1 MATNPTSGASPN
13 PRASVAEPAPASVR
27 VEDKTDP
34 AVTRFGHRYLV
45 RFVAFYVL
53 FAVLWIFVSDEL
65 LAFLIRDPESLP
77 WLGMAKGWLFI
88 LITTSLLYLLISRF
102 FRALLDRDREI
113 LALNAG
119 LERRVA
125 ERTGDLE
132 AQIAE
137 RRRVEGELRL
147 SEARHRLLAEHSI
160 DVIWALNAQGEMTYI
175 SPSVERVLGYSRE
188 EYLRLPPT
196 KTYSPAAWE
205 LVQEGMRQGIAAVQA
220 GKPFEFH
227 AELEN
232 IRKDGARNWSDVKGT
247 ALYDEQGRFLE
258 FFGITRDITER
269 KRHEQELR
277 ELNANLEAKVQERT
291 TEIQAALASLA
302 ENESRFRT
310 IFNSVS
316 DGIIIQDAQTGEIL
330 DVNERVCEWFGGS
343 HEEVLAAG
351 LSALLAED
359 QPYRQTDALEKIR
372 LLHAEGPQTFEW
384 LGRARDGTTF
394 WVEVSLRLGV
404 INGRSCVLALT
415 RDISARKQAQER
427 IEFLAY
433 HDPLTGLPNRLLGRD
448 RLAHEVADVRHHR
461 TRLAVLVLDLDQFK
475 YINDTHGHALGDRL
489 LQDLTGRLRQTLRPV
504 DTLCRLSADEFLVLL
519 PELHPSQWLS
529 DIAAAC
535 DRLLD
540 RCATPFD
547 LDGHQVHV
555 TFSLGV
561 AVYPEDGLDG
571 ETLMRNANTAL
582 HEAKRNRRHGYRF
595 FEPAMNDALTRFI
608 HTRDALRLALE
619 REEFVLHYQPQI
631 ELDTGRVLGAEALIR
646 WQRPGVGLVP
656 PGDFIDVAEESGL
669 IVPLGRW
676 VLREACRQAAAWRA
690 RGWPDLVV
698 AVNLSAV
705 QFRHPSLGE
714 EVRQALAESGLAP
727 QGLDLEL
734 TESILLQGEEGVLG
748 LVAEWKAQGIQ
759 LSIDDFGTGYS
770 SLAYL
775 KRFKVDKI
783 KIDRS
788 FVANLLTDEGDRAI
802 VQAMIQI
809 ARVLNFKTLAEG
821 VEDVGLA
828 DRLRLMGCDLAQGHL
843 YARPLPATDLE
854 RWMTESPAALAPAPG
869 PGLGPGPGPTPTPSL
884 CP

>member
-1 MATNPTSGASPN
+1 MMATNTAPVASPN
-13 PRASVAEPAPASVR
+13 PGAFSKPGAAVAEPAPASAR
-27 VEDKTDP
+27 VEDKNNP
-34 AVTRFGHRYLV
+34 AHPLFGHRYLV
-45 RFVAFYVL
+45 RVVALYVL

-65 LAFLIRDPESLP
+65 LAFLIRDPKSLL

-88 LITTSLLYLLISRF
+88 LITTSLLYLLINRF

-125 ERTGDLE
+125 ERTADLE

-175 SPSVERVLGYSRE
+175 SPSVERVLGYTRE

-196 KTYSPAAWE
+196 KTYTPAAWE
-205 LVQEGMRQGIAAVQA
+205 IVREGMRQGIAAVQA

-232 IRKDGARNWSDVKGT
+232 TRKDGARNWSDVKGT

-269 KRHEQELR
+269 KR
-277 ELNANLEAKVQERT
+277 
-291 TEIQAALASLA
+291 
-302 ENESRFRT
+302 
-310 IFNSVS
+310 
-316 DGIIIQDAQTGEIL
+316 
-330 DVNERVCEWFGGS
+330 
-343 HEEVLAAG
+343 
-351 LSALLAED
+351 
-359 QPYRQTDALEKIR
+359 
-372 LLHAEGPQTFEW
+372 
-384 LGRARDGTTF
+384 
-394 WVEVSLRLGV
+394 
-404 INGRSCVLALT
+404 
-415 RDISARKQAQER
+415 QAQER

-433 HDPLTGLPNRLLGRD
+433 HDTLTGLPNRLLGRD
-448 RLAHEVADVRHHR
+448 RLAHEVADARHHR
-461 TRLAVLVLDLDQFK
+461 THLAVLVLDLDQFK

-489 LQDLTGRLRQTLRPV
+489 LQDLTGRLRQALRPV

-519 PELHPSQWLS
+519 PEPHPSQWLS

-540 RCATPFD
+540 RCANPFD

-555 TFSLGV
+555 TCSLGV
-561 AVYPEDGLDG
+561 AVYPEDGADG

-676 VLREACRQAAAWRA
+676 VLRESCRQAAAWRA

-775 KRFKVDKI
+775 KRFKVDKV

-821 VEDVGLA
+821 VEDAGLA

-843 YARPLPATDLE
+843 YARPLPPTALE
-854 RWMTESPAALAPAPG
+854 GWMTESPAASAPAPT
-869 PGLGPGPGPTPTPSL
+869 PGPGPGRGLSPTPTPGL

>member
-1 MATNPTSGASPN
+1 MA
-13 PRASVAEPAPASVR
+13 
-27 VEDKTDP
+27 
-34 AVTRFGHRYLV
+34 
-45 RFVAFYVL
+45 
-53 FAVLWIFVSDEL
+53 
-65 LAFLIRDPESLP
+65 
-77 WLGMAKGWLFI
+77 
-88 LITTSLLYLLISRF
+88 
-102 FRALLDRDREI
+102 
-113 LALNAG
+113 
-119 LERRVA
+119 
-125 ERTGDLE
+125 
-132 AQIAE
+132 
-137 RRRVEGELRL
+137 
-147 SEARHRLLAEHSI
+147 
-160 DVIWALNAQGEMTYI
+160 
-175 SPSVERVLGYSRE
+175 
-188 EYLRLPPT
+188 
-196 KTYSPAAWE
+196 
-205 LVQEGMRQGIAAVQA
+205 
-220 GKPFEFH
+220 
-227 AELEN
+227 
-232 IRKDGARNWSDVKGT
+232 
-247 ALYDEQGRFLE
+247 
-258 FFGITRDITER
+258 
-269 KRHEQELR
+269 
-277 ELNANLEAKVQERT
+277 
-291 TEIQAALASLA
+291 
-302 ENESRFRT
+302 
-310 IFNSVS
+310 
-316 DGIIIQDAQTGEIL
+316 DA
-330 DVNERVCEWFGGS
+330 
-343 HEEVLAAG
+343 
-351 LSALLAED
+351 
-359 QPYRQTDALEKIR
+359 
-372 LLHAEGPQTFEW
+372 
-384 LGRARDGTTF
+384 
-394 WVEVSLRLGV
+394 
-404 INGRSCVLALT
+404 
-415 RDISARKQAQER
+415 
-427 IEFLAY
+427 
-433 HDPLTGLPNRLLGRD
+433 
-448 RLAHEVADVRHHR
+448 RHHR

-519 PELHPSQWLS
+519 PEPHPSQWLN

-555 TFSLGV
+555 TCSLGV

-646 WQRPGVGLVP
+646 WQRPGMGLVP

-821 VEDVGLA
+821 VEDAGLA
-828 DRLRLMGCDLAQGHL
+828 DRLRLMGCNLAQGHL

-854 RWMTESPAALAPAPG
+854 RWMTESPAALAPAPDPGLGPTPTPGPGPG
-869 PGLGPGPGPTPTPSL
+869 PGLGPTPTPGPGPGPGLGPTPTPG
-884 CP
+884 PRP

>member
-1 MATNPTSGASPN
+1 VG
-13 PRASVAEPAPASVR
+13 
-27 VEDKTDP
+27 DKTDP
-34 AVTRFGHRYLV
+34 ALPLFGHRYLV
-45 RFVAFYVL
+45 RVVAFYVL
-53 FAVLWIFVSDEL
+53 FSVLWIFVSDEL
-65 LAFLIRDPESLP
+65 LAFLIRDPKSML

-88 LITTSLLYLLISRF
+88 LITTGLLYLLINRF

-125 ERTGDLE
+125 ERTAALE
-132 AQIAE
+132 VEVAE

-147 SEARHRLLAEHSI
+147 SEARHRLLAENSI
-160 DVIWALNAQGEMTYI
+160 DVIWALNGQGEMTYI
-175 SPSVERVLGYSRE
+175 SPSVERVLGYTRE
-188 EYLRLPPT
+188 EYLGLPPT
-196 KTYSPAAWE
+196 KTYTPAAWE
-205 LVQEGMRQGIAAVQA
+205 IVQEGIRIGLAAVQA
-220 GKPFEFH
+220 GKPVEFH

-232 IRKDGARNWSDVKGT
+232 IRKDGAHNWSDVKGT

-269 KRHEQELR
+269 KR
-277 ELNANLEAKVQERT
+277 
-291 TEIQAALASLA
+291 
-302 ENESRFRT
+302 
-310 IFNSVS
+310 
-316 DGIIIQDAQTGEIL
+316 
-330 DVNERVCEWFGGS
+330 
-343 HEEVLAAG
+343 
-351 LSALLAED
+351 
-359 QPYRQTDALEKIR
+359 
-372 LLHAEGPQTFEW
+372 
-384 LGRARDGTTF
+384 
-394 WVEVSLRLGV
+394 
-404 INGRSCVLALT
+404 
-415 RDISARKQAQER
+415 QAQER

-448 RLAHEVADVRHHR
+448 RLSHEVADARHHR

-504 DTLCRLSADEFLVLL
+504 DTLCRLSADEFMALL

-535 DRLLD
+535 DRLLG
-540 RCATPFD
+540 RCASPFD
-547 LDGHQVHV
+547 LDGRQVHV
-555 TFSLGV
+555 SFSIGV
-561 AVYPEDGLDG
+561 AVFPEDGADG

-595 FEPAMNDALTRFI
+595 FEPGMNDALTRFI

-631 ELDTGRVLGAEALIR
+631 ELITGRIVGVEALIR
-646 WQRPGVGLVP
+646 WQRPDRGLVM

-676 VLREACRQAAAWRA
+676 VLREACRQAAVWRA
-690 RGWPDLVV
+690 SGWPELVV
-698 AVNLSAV
+698 AVNLSAI
-705 QFRHPSLGE
+705 QFRHPTLGE
-714 EVRQALAESGLAP
+714 EVLQALAESGLAP

-748 LVAEWKAQGIQ
+748 MVAHWKTQGIQ

-809 ARVLNFKTLAEG
+809 ARSLSARTLAEG
-821 VEDVGLA
+821 VEEAGLA
-828 DRLRLMGCDLAQGHL
+828 DRLRLMGCDEAQGYL
-843 YARPLPATDLE
+843 YAHPMPATALE
-854 RWMTESPAALAPAPG
+854 RWMIESPAAPPPAPA
-869 PGLGPGPGPTPTPSL
+869 LGP

>member
-13 PRASVAEPAPASVR
+13 PGAAVAEPTTASVP

-34 AVTRFGHRYLV
+34 AVTLFDHRSLV

-53 FAVLWIFVSDEL
+53 ISVLWIFVSDEL
-65 LAFLIRDPESLP
+65 LAFLIRDPESLL
-77 WLGMAKGWLFI
+77 WLGMAKSWLFI

-125 ERTGDLE
+125 ERTADLE

-175 SPSVERVLGYSRE
+175 SPSVERVLGYTRE

-232 IRKDGARNWSDVKGT
+232 IRKDGAHNWSDVKGT

-269 KRHEQELR
+269 KR
-277 ELNANLEAKVQERT
+277 
-291 TEIQAALASLA
+291 
-302 ENESRFRT
+302 
-310 IFNSVS
+310 
-316 DGIIIQDAQTGEIL
+316 
-330 DVNERVCEWFGGS
+330 
-343 HEEVLAAG
+343 
-351 LSALLAED
+351 
-359 QPYRQTDALEKIR
+359 
-372 LLHAEGPQTFEW
+372 
-384 LGRARDGTTF
+384 
-394 WVEVSLRLGV
+394 
-404 INGRSCVLALT
+404 
-415 RDISARKQAQER
+415 QAQER

-448 RLAHEVADVRHHR
+448 RLAHEVADARHHR

-705 QFRHPSLGE
+705 QFRHLSLGE

-788 FVANLLTDEGDRAI
+788 FVANLLTDEGDHAI

-821 VEDVGLA
+821 VEDAGLA

-854 RWMTESPAALAPAPG
+854 RWMTESPAPLAPAPA
-869 PGLGPGPGPTPTPSL
+869 PGLGPGPGPTPPPGL

>member
-1 MATNPTSGASPN
+1 M
-13 PRASVAEPAPASVR
+13 
-27 VEDKTDP
+27 EDKNNP
-34 AVTRFGHRYLV
+34 AHPLFGHRYLV
-45 RFVAFYVL
+45 RVVALYVL

-65 LAFLIRDPESLP
+65 LAFLIRDPKSLL

-88 LITTSLLYLLISRF
+88 LITTSLLYLLINRF

-125 ERTGDLE
+125 ERTADLE

-175 SPSVERVLGYSRE
+175 SPSVERVLGYTRE

-196 KTYSPAAWE
+196 KTYTPAAWE
-205 LVQEGMRQGIAAVQA
+205 IVREGMRQGIAAVQA

-232 IRKDGARNWSDVKGT
+232 TRKDGARNWSDVKGT

-269 KRHEQELR
+269 KR
-277 ELNANLEAKVQERT
+277 
-291 TEIQAALASLA
+291 
-302 ENESRFRT
+302 
-310 IFNSVS
+310 
-316 DGIIIQDAQTGEIL
+316 
-330 DVNERVCEWFGGS
+330 
-343 HEEVLAAG
+343 
-351 LSALLAED
+351 
-359 QPYRQTDALEKIR
+359 
-372 LLHAEGPQTFEW
+372 
-384 LGRARDGTTF
+384 
-394 WVEVSLRLGV
+394 
-404 INGRSCVLALT
+404 
-415 RDISARKQAQER
+415 QAQER

-433 HDPLTGLPNRLLGRD
+433 HDTLTGLPNRLLGRD
-448 RLAHEVADVRHHR
+448 RLAHEVADARHHR
-461 TRLAVLVLDLDQFK
+461 THLAVLVLDLDQFK

-489 LQDLTGRLRQTLRPV
+489 LQDLTGRLRQALRPV

-519 PELHPSQWLS
+519 PEPHPSQWLS

-540 RCATPFD
+540 RCANPFD

-555 TFSLGV
+555 TCSLGV
-561 AVYPEDGLDG
+561 AVYPEDGADG

-676 VLREACRQAAAWRA
+676 VLRESCRQAAAWRA

-775 KRFKVDKI
+775 KRFKVDKV

-788 FVANLLTDEGDRAI
+788 FIANLLTDEGDRAI

-821 VEDVGLA
+821 VEDAGLA

-843 YARPLPATDLE
+843 YARPLPPTDLE
-854 RWMTESPAALAPAPG
+854 GWMTESPAASAPAPT
-869 PGLGPGPGPTPTPSL
+869 PGPGPGRGLGLSPTPTPGL